1 MIQRKQSIWLLLAAL
16 LNAAVFLG
24 ANFSIE
30 TRIQNVLQTN
40 RYTVLQHLP
49 STLFILAAIVLSL
62 IAIFLFRKRPLQM
75 KMSLLAL
82 LATMAY
88 CFINWMRIKEVFA
101 NNKMISNYSFGLASI
116 TPYFAIVFILLACLG
131 IKKDE
136 KLVKSLDRLR

>member
-1 MIQRKQSIWLLLAAL
+1 MIQRKQSIWLLLAVL

-40 RYTVLQHLP
+40 KYTVLQHLP

-75 KMSLLAL
+75 KMCLIAL

-88 CFINWMRIKEVFA
+88 CFINWMRIKEIFA
-101 NNKMISNYSFGLASI
+101 NNKMISNYSFGSASI

-131 IKKDE
+131 IRKDE

>member
-49 STLFILAAIVLSL
+49 STLFILAAIVLAL

-75 KMSLLAL
+75 KISLLAL

-88 CFINWMRIKEVFA
+88 CFINWMRIKEIFA

-116 TPYFAIVFILLACLG
+116 TPYFAIVFILLACIG
-131 IKKDE
+131 IRKDE

>member
-49 STLFILAAIVLSL
+49 STLFILAAIVLAL

-75 KMSLLAL
+75 KISLLAL

-88 CFINWMRIKEVFA
+88 CFINWIRIKEIFA

-131 IKKDE
+131 IRKDE

>member
-1 MIQRKQSIWLLLAAL
+1 
-16 LNAAVFLG
+16 VFLG

-75 KMSLLAL
+75 KMSLIAL

-88 CFINWMRIKEVFA
+88 CFINWMRIKEIFA
-101 NNKMISNYSFGLASI
+101 NNKMISNYSFGLATI
-116 TPYFAIVFILLACLG
+116 TPYFAIVFILLASLG
-131 IKKDE
+131 IRKDE

>member
-40 RYTVLQHLP
+40 RYTVLQHLA
-49 STLFILAAIVLSL
+49 STLFILAAIVLAL

-75 KMSLLAL
+75 KISLLAL

-88 CFINWMRIKEVFA
+88 CFINWMRIKEIFA

-131 IKKDE
+131 IRKDE

>member
-40 RYTVLQHLP
+40 KYTVLQHLP

-75 KMSLLAL
+75 KMSLIAL

-88 CFINWMRIKEVFA
+88 CLINWMRIKEIFA

-131 IKKDE
+131 IRKDE

>member
-75 KMSLLAL
+75 KMSLIAL

-88 CFINWMRIKEVFA
+88 CLINWMRIKEVFA

-131 IKKDE
+131 IRKDE

>member
-40 RYTVLQHLP
+40 KYTVLQHLP

-75 KMSLLAL
+75 KISLIAL

-88 CFINWMRIKEVFA
+88 CFINWMRIKEIFA

-131 IKKDE
+131 IRKDE

>member
-40 RYTVLQHLP
+40 KYTVLQHLP

-75 KMSLLAL
+75 KMSLIAL

-88 CFINWMRIKEVFA
+88 CFINWMRIKEIFA
-101 NNKMISNYSFGLASI
+101 NNKLISNYSFGLASI

-131 IKKDE
+131 IRKDE

>member
-75 KMSLLAL
+75 KMSLIAL

-88 CFINWMRIKEVFA
+88 CFINWMRIKEIFA

-131 IKKDE
+131 IQKDE

>member
-75 KMSLLAL
+75 KMCLLAL

-88 CFINWMRIKEVFA
+88 CFINWMRIKEIFA
-101 NNKMISNYSFGLASI
+101 NNKLISNYSFGLASI

-131 IKKDE
+131 IRKDE

>member
-40 RYTVLQHLP
+40 KYTVLQHLP

-75 KMSLLAL
+75 KMSLIAL
-82 LATMAY
+82 LATMAN
-88 CFINWMRIKEVFA
+88 CFINWMRIKEIFA
-101 NNKMISNYSFGLASI
+101 NNKMISNYSFGLATI

-131 IKKDE
+131 IRKDE

>member
-1 MIQRKQSIWLLLAAL
+1 MIQGKQSIWLLLAAL

-75 KMSLLAL
+75 KISLLAL

-88 CFINWMRIKEVFA
+88 CFINWMRIKEIFA

-131 IKKDE
+131 IRKDE

>member
-40 RYTVLQHLP
+40 KYTVLQHLP

-75 KMSLLAL
+75 KMSLIAL

-88 CFINWMRIKEVFA
+88 CFINWMRIKEIFA

-131 IKKDE
+131 IQKDE

>member
-75 KMSLLAL
+75 KMSLIAL

-88 CFINWMRIKEVFA
+88 CLINWMRIKEIFA
-101 NNKMISNYSFGLASI
+101 NNKLISNYSFGLASI

-131 IKKDE
+131 IRKDE

>member
-40 RYTVLQHLP
+40 KYTVLQHLP

-75 KMSLLAL
+75 KMSLIAL

-88 CFINWMRIKEVFA
+88 CFINWMRIKEIFA
-101 NNKMISNYSFGLASI
+101 NNKLISNYSFGLATI

-131 IKKDE
+131 IRKDE

>member
-40 RYTVLQHLP
+40 RYAVLQHLP
-49 STLFILAAIVLSL
+49 STLFILVAIVLSL

-88 CFINWMRIKEVFA
+88 CFINWMRIKEIFA
-101 NNKMISNYSFGLASI
+101 NNKLISNYSFGLASI

-131 IKKDE
+131 IRKDE

>member
-40 RYTVLQHLP
+40 KYTVLQHLP

-75 KMSLLAL
+75 KMSLIAL
-82 LATMAY
+82 LATMVY
-88 CFINWMRIKEVFA
+88 CFINWMRIKEIFA
-101 NNKMISNYSFGLASI
+101 NNKMISNYSFGLATI

-131 IKKDE
+131 IRKDE

>member
-40 RYTVLQHLP
+40 KYSVLQHLP

-75 KMSLLAL
+75 KISLIAL

-88 CFINWMRIKEVFA
+88 CFINWMRIKEIFA
-101 NNKMISNYSFGLASI
+101 NNKMISNYSFGLATI

-131 IKKDE
+131 IQKDE

>member
-40 RYTVLQHLP
+40 RYSVLQHLP
-49 STLFILAAIVLSL
+49 STLFILAAIVLAL

-75 KMSLLAL
+75 KISLLAL

-131 IKKDE
+131 IRKDE

>member
-75 KMSLLAL
+75 KISLIAL

-88 CFINWMRIKEVFA
+88 CFINWMRIKEIFA

-131 IKKDE
+131 IRKDE

>member
-40 RYTVLQHLP
+40 KYSVLQHLP

-75 KMSLLAL
+75 KISLIAL

-88 CFINWMRIKEVFA
+88 CFINWMRIKEIFA
-101 NNKMISNYSFGLASI
+101 NNKMISNYSFGLATI

-131 IKKDE
+131 IRKDE

>member
-40 RYTVLQHLP
+40 KYTVLQHLP
-49 STLFILAAIVLSL
+49 STLFSLAAIVLSL

-75 KMSLLAL
+75 KMCLIAL

-88 CFINWMRIKEVFA
+88 CFINWMRIKEIFA
-101 NNKMISNYSFGLASI
+101 NNKMISNYSFGFASI

-131 IKKDE
+131 IRKDE

>member
-40 RYTVLQHLP
+40 KYSVLQHLP

-75 KMSLLAL
+75 KISLIAL

-88 CFINWMRIKEVFA
+88 CFINWMRIKEIFA

-131 IKKDE
+131 IQKDE

>member
-40 RYTVLQHLP
+40 KYTVLQHLP

-75 KMSLLAL
+75 KISLIAL

-88 CFINWMRIKEVFA
+88 CFINWMRIKEIFA

-131 IKKDE
+131 IQKDE

>member
-75 KMSLLAL
+75 KISLLAL

-88 CFINWMRIKEVFA
+88 CFINWMRIKEIFA

-131 IKKDE
+131 IQKDE

>member
-75 KMSLLAL
+75 KMSLIAL

-88 CFINWMRIKEVFA
+88 CFINWMRIKEIFA
-101 NNKMISNYSFGLASI
+101 NNKLISNYSFGLASI

-131 IKKDE
+131 IRKDE

>member
-16 LNAAVFLG
+16 LNTAVFLG

-75 KMSLLAL
+75 KISLLAL

-88 CFINWMRIKEVFA
+88 CFINWMRIKEIFA

-131 IKKDE
+131 ISRDE

>member
-75 KMSLLAL
+75 KMSLIAL

-88 CFINWMRIKEVFA
+88 CFINWMRIKEIFA
-101 NNKMISNYSFGLASI
+101 NNKMISNYSFGLATI

-131 IKKDE
+131 IRKDE

>member
-75 KMSLLAL
+75 KISLIAL

-88 CFINWMRIKEVFA
+88 CFINWMRIKEIFA
-101 NNKMISNYSFGLASI
+101 NNKMISNYSFGLATI

-131 IKKDE
+131 IRKDE

>member
-1 MIQRKQSIWLLLAAL
+1 MIQRKQSIWLLLATL

-75 KMSLLAL
+75 KMSLIAL

-88 CFINWMRIKEVFA
+88 CFINWMRIKEIFA

-131 IKKDE
+131 IRKDE

>member
-1 MIQRKQSIWLLLAAL
+1 MIQRKQSIWLLLAVL

-88 CFINWMRIKEVFA
+88 CFINWMRIKEIFA

-116 TPYFAIVFILLACLG
+116 TSYFAIVFILLACLG
-131 IKKDE
+131 IRKDE

>member
-40 RYTVLQHLP
+40 KYTVLQHLP

-75 KMSLLAL
+75 KMSLIAL

-88 CFINWMRIKEVFA
+88 CFINWMRIKEIFA
-101 NNKMISNYSFGLASI
+101 NNKMISNYSFGLATI

-131 IKKDE
+131 IRKDE

>member
-40 RYTVLQHLP
+40 RYKVLQHLP
-49 STLFILAAIVLSL
+49 STLFILAAIVLAL

-75 KMSLLAL
+75 KISLLAL

-88 CFINWMRIKEVFA
+88 CFINWMRIKEIFA

-131 IKKDE
+131 IRKDE

>member
-49 STLFILAAIVLSL
+49 STLFILAAIVLPL

-75 KMSLLAL
+75 KISLLAL

-88 CFINWMRIKEVFA
+88 CFINWMRIKEIFA

-131 IKKDE
+131 IRKDE

>member
-40 RYTVLQHLP
+40 KYTVLQHLP

-75 KMSLLAL
+75 KMSLIAL

-131 IKKDE
+131 IQKDE

>member
-1 MIQRKQSIWLLLAAL
+1 MIQRKQSIWLLLVAL

-40 RYTVLQHLP
+40 KYTVLQHLP

-75 KMSLLAL
+75 KISLLAL

-88 CFINWMRIKEVFA
+88 CFINWMRIKEIFA

-131 IKKDE
+131 IRKDE

>member
-49 STLFILAAIVLSL
+49 STLFILAAIVLAL

-88 CFINWMRIKEVFA
+88 CFINWMRIKEIFT

-131 IKKDE
+131 IQKDE

>member
-49 STLFILAAIVLSL
+49 STLFILAAIVLAL

-75 KMSLLAL
+75 KISLLAL

-88 CFINWMRIKEVFA
+88 CFINWMRIKEIFA

-131 IKKDE
+131 IRKDE